1 MTLICLLSFQ
11 FPLSEDD
18 LTWTVDYSG
27 LQSTITTYNRTVT
40 VTRTF
45 YLGAPPS
52 LNLTSSILTHRGCA
66 IFVDSPERGA
76 QQFYSKGALQYANE
90 ASCAGSLGGNR
101 IDDLTGGVD
110 ELARSNADADTYSFC
125 AKIGEGLRAN
135 PPLSYYIRG
144 QRIEA
149 IALTGSSASQPIME
163 PGNGSSNY

>member
-110 ELARSNADADTYSFC
+110 ELARSNADADTY
-125 AKIGEGLRAN
+125 
-135 PPLSYYIRG
+135 YIRG